1 MNPLTLEWVEKAEG
15 DLVTARRELRPR
27 LSPNYDAVCI
37 HSQQVA
43 EKYLKAVLQE
53 NIQNIPNTHQ
63 LMDLLALWM
72 KVDNSYHFMHAD
84 LIVLEGYA
92 VRFRYPGQSA
102 DKFDAK
108 SAFKSAQI
116 ARAFVRE
123 KLGLG

>member
-15 DLVTARRELRPR
+15 DLVTARRELRAL
-27 LSPNYDAVCI
+27 LSPNYDAICF

-53 NIQNIPNTHQ
+53 NSQIIPKTHQ
-63 LMDLLALWM
+63 LMDLLALCM
-72 KVDNSYHFMHAD
+72 KVDNSYQFMHTD

-116 ARAFVRE
+116 ARTFVRE
-123 KLGLG
+123 KLGLR